1 MKPVSFG
8 KQLGVAFFAVISVVI
23 FPLQMQAQTVTQG
36 PVQRVD
42 VPIQRIG
49 QASQYYLGATNEL
62 LIRVNVW
69 GRVLRPG
76 QYFIPSTTDLITL
89 ISVAGGPQNKSRLD
103 NVRIVRNREDGPNI
117 IIVNIK
123 KYIKTG
129 DRRLIPSLEPED
141 TIILSGSTWQ
151 LVGDVVKVISQLSIV
166 ANVYYWF
173 FIASRNR

>member
-1 MKPVSFG
+1 MQSVSFG
-8 KQLGVAFFAVISVVI
+8 KQLGVALFAVLSVVV
-23 FPLQMQAQTVTQG
+23 FPLQIQAQTATQG
-36 PVQRVD
+36 AAQSVD

-62 LIRVNVW
+62 LIRVNIW

-89 ISVAGGPQNKSRLD
+89 ISVAGGPEQKSRLD
-103 NVRIVRNREDGPNI
+103 NVRIVRNRDDGPNV

-123 KYIKTG
+123 KFIKTG
-129 DRRLIPSLEPED
+129 DRRLIPNLEPED

-151 LVGDVVKVISQLSIV
+151 LVGDVVKVVSQLAIV

-173 FIASRNR
+173 FVAKTNK

>member
-1 MKPVSFG
+1 MQSVSFG
-8 KQLGVAFFAVISVVI
+8 KQFGVVLFAVISVVV
-23 FPLQMQAQTVTQG
+23 FPFQMQAQTVTQG
-36 PVQRVD
+36 PAQRVD

-62 LIRVNVW
+62 LIRVNIW

-103 NVRIVRNREDGPNI
+103 NVRIVRNREDGPNV

-151 LVGDVVKVISQLSIV
+151 LASDVVKVISQLAIV

-173 FIASRNR
+173 FVAKNRY